1 MGTPRVENNCPDKDI
16 CRSNDPFVLAIID
29 LTGHLTKPIIKI
41 AHFVADYHFH
51 SQGTDTKDS
60 DGDTSYVEPE
70 SFLDDWDKWI
80 ED

>member
-1 MGTPRVENNCPDKDI
+1 MTHL
-16 CRSNDPFVLAIID
+16 SLQL
-29 LTGHLTKPIIKI
+29 LTFDQPIIKI